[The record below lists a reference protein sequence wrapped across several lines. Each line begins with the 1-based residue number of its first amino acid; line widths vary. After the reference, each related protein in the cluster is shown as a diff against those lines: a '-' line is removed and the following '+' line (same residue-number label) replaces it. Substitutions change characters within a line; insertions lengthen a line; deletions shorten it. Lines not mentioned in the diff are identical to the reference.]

1 VELTEAVQRILRH
14 HVGLILALVGVGLLV
29 PFLMNVGRNDT
40 YVAFARLSIG
50 ATDTTNAQQAEAL
63 VDTARG
69 IVTSLAQVEAALDEV
84 TVQRDPTRV
93 AEVQV
98 DITSIGT
105 SGVLVLSVSDADPD
119 VAAAL
124 ANALSEQLLASRREQ
139 LIDPLEQRLAQVDD
153 DLVAVDVEIDDIQAQ
168 GQRPGAVID
177 ELRLRLEDL
186 IQRRR
191 DLQSER
197 QALSESLAA
206 TPKPALI
213 DPATVPGVPEPA
225 SLAADLMVG
234 GLLGLVVGVA
244 IAAVI
249 EALRPSIVS
258 GNALAR
264 VLGVPVLGRLPNS
277 PRQGGRL
284 DHWLPHHLGL
294 VASGAGVESVRLTGV
309 GPAVDLKDLAKGL
322 QAAVAP
328 QLVVDVVESDT
339 GDPRLSVTPGGKW
352 SQADRE
358 RPGLVVVAPEVLP
371 RKALS
376 DLEHLLAITEWPLLG
391 IIVYPRRRTARRAA
405 VSTGVERLPAPE
417 SGAASRSAA
426 QF

>member
-1 VELTEAVQRILRH
+1 MELTEAVQRILRH
-14 HVGLILALVGVGLLV
+14 HVGLILALVGLGLLV
-29 PFLMNVGRNDT
+29 PFLMNVGRDDT

-50 ATDTTNAQQAEAL
+50 AKDTTNAQQTEAL

-69 IVTSLAQVEAALDEV
+69 IVTSLAQVEAAIEEV
-84 TVQRDPTRV
+84 SVQRDPRNV
-93 AEVQV
+93 AGGQV
-98 DITSIGT
+98 DIKSIGT
-105 SGVLVLSVSDADPD
+105 SGVLVLSVSDGDPE

-124 ANALSEQLLASRREQ
+124 ANALSEQLLASRREL
-139 LIDPLEQRLAQVDD
+139 LIDPLEQRLTQVDD
-153 DLVAVDVEIDDIQAQ
+153 DLAAVDVEIDDIQAQ
-168 GQRPGAVID
+168 AQRPGAIID
-177 ELRLRLEDL
+177 EVRLRLEDS
-186 IQRRR
+186 IQRRS
-191 DLQSER
+191 DLQAER
-197 QALSESLAA
+197 QALSESLAV

-213 DPATVPGVPEPA
+213 DPATAPGVPEPA

-294 VASGAGVESVRLTGV
+294 AASGAGVESVRLTGV
-309 GPAVDLKDLAKGL
+309 GPEVDLKDLAKGL

-328 QLVVDVVESDT
+328 HLVVDVIESDT
-339 GDPRLSVTPGGKW
+339 GDPRLSDTPGGKW

-376 DLEHLLAITEWPLLG
+376 DLEYLLAITEWPLLG
-391 IIVYPRRRTARRAA
+391 IIVYPRRRTARRVTA
-405 VSTGVERLPAPE
+405 STGVERLPAPE
-417 SGAASRSAA
+417 PGVPSRSAA